1 MCYIAAFYS
10 HWTGDYKPELW
21 HFSHRF
27 ITGAVG
33 KESDTGLD
41 LVVLCVVQDLKEKR
55 TRFTKNPIC
64 AANS

>member
-1 MCYIAAFYS
+1 MCYIAMFCG

-41 LVVLCVVQDLKEKR
+41 LVVLHVV
-55 TRFTKNPIC
+55 
-64 AANS
+64 